1 MILVG
6 PLRLKIFYDSVIC
19 TERAGGAGG
28 QQVEHEQQCNLAAM
42 EVHHILGYVSGS
54 VTNWLQEK

>member
-28 QQVEHEQQCNLAAM
+28 QQVEHEQQCSAKGQEAM
-42 EVHHILGYVSGS
+42 FTSHI
-54 VTNWLQEK
+54 

>member
-28 QQVEHEQQCNLAAM
+28 QQVEHEQ
-42 EVHHILGYVSGS
+42 
-54 VTNWLQEK
+54 